1 MPPPASPYAYQTLA
15 QVRAALLLRL
25 NSTGTDF
32 WTNAELNLYI
42 AEALQVWNCLTG
54 TYLQD
59 FTATYDSSSPT
70 WQSLA
75 TLTNS
80 TVGANPTSP
89 RLQTLN
95 SNYPFTFI
103 QYMLLEPPTGGTW
116 TGTPQFTIND
126 LSQAL
131 QRRRDQILQA
141 TANNVLPFSLPVPV
155 GSSRVYL
162 PDTPSQSILD
172 VRRIRIG
179 GSTSTTTLGLAL
191 EQDLSNSNQPQVTGF
206 FGLSST
212 QPTGMLGLVGAGIVF
227 GDFSVVQP
235 DAKLFLTFLNSSMTP
250 LMAIDLSTVG
260 SSVTSPAS
268 TAFFLVTANNA
279 TVGPTYGFNFSIST
293 ESGYA
298 YAVVPNAGNFET
310 DFSSPESDTSIN
322 AFPIGTI
329 TPASQIAIAG
339 ITDPTN
345 AYSVAFYNSSRTLLS
360 STLATSSSLFTAPAN
375 SAYWS
380 MAYNN
385 AVVAPNSGPSVSI
398 TLSLATTIT
407 IGSGTPTTLYR
418 EDGLAYEYFE
428 NDFTVSTDPPF
439 AWDVLAGP
447 PLAVTLDTPANVP
460 TILDMLVMISGGL
473 VAPPTASPLLIPDDW
488 NWVLKYGILA
498 DILRKESESVDLERA
513 DHFEQ
518 RFQQGVR
525 LMQELP
531 WLLQARLDNLPV
543 DTPSVAEMD
552 TFAYEWQSDADAQP
566 AIVRGGV
573 DLFAISPPPPAA
585 PSNIAITLSLVANM
599 PIPATDADF
608 VQVPRDTL
616 DAILNYCEYLAKAK
630 EGGFEFAEAQRT
642 LFKNF
647 IQVAVSTNARLM
659 ESGIFEST
667 LRPPNSR
674 QDAAD
679 PRFATA
685 GAKG

>member
-1 MPPPASPYAYQTLA
+1 MPSPATPYAYQTLG

-25 NSTGTDF
+25 NSTGADF

-42 AEALQVWNCLTG
+42 AEALQVWNCLCA
-54 TYLQD
+54 TYVQD
-59 FTATYDSSSPT
+59 WTATFDSTASE
-70 WQSLA
+70 WLSLA
-75 TLTNS
+75 NGTL
-80 TVGANPTSP
+80 PTSP
-89 RLQTLN
+89 RVQTLD
-95 SNYPFTFI
+95 SNYLFTFI
-103 QYMLLEPPTGGTW
+103 EYMLLEPPTGGTW

-141 TANNVLPFSLPVPV
+141 TANNVLPFSLAIPV
-155 GSSRVYL
+155 GNSRLFL

-172 VRRIRIG
+172 VRRIRIAPTP
-179 GSTSTTTLGLAL
+179 SVILGPAL
-191 EQDLSNSNQPQVTGF
+191 EQDQDNENTPNQSSF
-206 FGLSST
+206 SGLSPT
-212 QPTGMLGLVGAGIVF
+212 QPTGMLGLVGSGVVF
-227 GDFSVVQP
+227 DSFSIVQP
-235 DAKLFLTFLNSSMTP
+235 DPKLFLTFLSPAMATLSS
-250 LMAIDLSTVG
+250 IDLSTVG

-279 TVGPTYGFNFSIST
+279 TIGGNYAFNFAIAG
-293 ESGYA
+293 EVGYS
-298 YAVVPNAGNFET
+298 YAVPPTVGNFET
-310 DFSSPESDTSIN
+310 DLTNPGSNTSIN
-322 AFPIGTI
+322 LVPFGTI
-329 TPASQIAIAG
+329 TPSSQLAILG
-339 ITDPTN
+339 ISDPTN
-345 AYSVAFYNSSRTLLS
+345 AYSVAFYDSSRTLIS
-360 STLATSSSLFTAPAN
+360 SALATSATLFTAPAN

-380 MAYNN
+380 MFYNN
-385 AVVAPNSGPSVSI
+385 AVVAPGDGPSVSFTI
-398 TLSLATTIT
+398 SIATVV
-407 IGSGTPTTLYR
+407 GSSPPPATLYR

-447 PLAVTLDTPANVP
+447 PLAITLDTPTVVP
-460 TILDMLVMISGGL
+460 TTLDMLVMISGGI
-473 VAPPTASPLLIPDDW
+473 VNPPTASPLLIPDDW

-513 DHFEQ
+513 DHFEA
-518 RFQQGVR
+518 RFQQGVK

-552 TFAYEWQSDADAQP
+552 TFAYEWQSDADAQA

-573 DLFAISPPPPAA
+573 DLFAISPAPPAA
-585 PSNIAITLSLVANM
+585 PSNVSVTLSLVANM

-616 DAILNYCEYLAKAK
+616 DAILDYCEYLAKSK

-642 LFKNF
+642 LLKSF
-647 IQVAVSTNARLM
+647 IQTAVSTNARLAL
-659 ESGIFEST
+659 SGIFDST
-667 LRPPNSR
+667 LRPPDSR

-685 GAKG
+685 GAKQ